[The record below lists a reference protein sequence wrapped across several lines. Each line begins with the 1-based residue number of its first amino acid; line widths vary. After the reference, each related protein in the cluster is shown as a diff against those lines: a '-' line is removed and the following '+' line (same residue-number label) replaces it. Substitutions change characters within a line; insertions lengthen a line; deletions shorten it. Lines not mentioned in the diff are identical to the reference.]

1 MGDLQDPIQWR
12 YILTLVPYFGPYELW
27 GYSRKNIAQKH
38 RPDNMVGTSNQ
49 SVPLAWPLIV
59 LHPIFLASWFLHTR
73 MGTSSKCL
81 VQINQHRQHIALAIS
96 SVIFSVDLWMVIPV
110 DTLWYT
116 NIAIGN
122 GHL

>member
-1 MGDLQDPIQWR
+1 
-12 YILTLVPYFGPYELW
+12 
-27 GYSRKNIAQKH
+27 
-38 RPDNMVGTSNQ
+38 MVGTSNQ

-59 LHPIFLASWFLHTR
+59 LHPIFLASWFLHAR

-96 SVIFSVDLWMVIPV
+96 SVIFSMGFMDGYPGGYPLV
-110 DTLWYT
+110 
-116 NIAIGN
+116 NIQKAIGN